1 MTEDNKKWQDYTKQE
16 KKDTYIGFAILAG
29 LLFSVFFGWDIMKG
43 GWNLVF
49 GGDNYKKE
57 RCINE
62 TRNIKNEFTA
72 KKMYKKC
79 MKR

>member
-1 MTEDNKKWQDYTKQE
+1 MTKEHKKWQDYTKQE
-16 KKDTYIGFAILAG
+16 KKDTYGGLAIVAV
-29 LLFSVFFGWDIMKG
+29 LLFSAFFGWDIMKG

-49 GGDNYKKE
+49 GGDSYKKE

-72 KKMYKKC
+72 KQKYKAC
-79 MKR
+79 MRR